1 MMVMKSS
8 MSFSKNTLFSQSVSS
23 ASISSVCRRIE
34 LGHRRRSRREPLPP
48 AFFPASSV
56 YQPEGTFGDAAS
68 GGLPLAGS
76 NLFQN
81 SAGDFLQFPEARQ
94 VVLKIVVQ
102 ELRVLRAQLRSQ
114 NHVAQLYRM
123 RKQRVFLQ
131 FLECDPGVVV
141 IHGFPQRHR
150 CFNGIVRTR
159 AATGEFVQG
168 VDRGIA

>member
-8 MSFSKNTLFSQSVSS
+8 ISFSKNTLFSQSVSS

-81 SAGDFLQFPEARQ
+81 SAGDFLQF
-94 VVLKIVVQ
+94 
-102 ELRVLRAQLRSQ
+102 
-114 NHVAQLYRM
+114 
-123 RKQRVFLQ
+123 
-131 FLECDPGVVV
+131 LECDPGVVV

-168 VDRGIA
+168 VDPGIA